1 MSGTLG
7 HTVVHRE
14 NSTYNPSASVN
25 SYMLKID
32 IIFISTLEH
41 EYVRMGI
48 LPSRT
53 DDTLANFVDISSAK
67 NDICDSPGANES
79 PEDVHSL
86 QHV

>member
-1 MSGTLG
+1 
-7 HTVVHRE
+7 
-14 NSTYNPSASVN
+14 
-25 SYMLKID
+25 
-32 IIFISTLEH
+32 
-41 EYVRMGI
+41 MGI

-53 DDTLANFVDISSAK
+53 DDTLANSVDISSAK